1 MPADPVL
8 RCQDLG
14 VTYAG
19 VRALSGVDLGV
30 AANEV
35 VALLGPS
42 GSGKSTLLHAV
53 AGIVAPSAGE
63 IWLAG
68 HRVADRRSSVPP
80 ERRAVGMV
88 FQNFAL
94 WPHLC
99 VLDTVAYPM
108 RRAGWSRSAARA
120 AAIELLDRL
129 GIGYVADRRPAE
141 LSGGE
146 QQRVGL
152 ARALAR
158 NARLYLLDEPTAHLD
173 THLREAFQA
182 EVLARCVDTGAAA
195 VYATHDAAEALRL
208 ADRVALIDGGRLVQF
223 ASPQTVYAEPVSETA
238 AALTGPGSVLSAT
251 VRAAGPDRLGV
262 DLGTGELTVLGGGAV
277 PGAPR
282 PARLLLRPDW
292 VRPDWLGDDGPVPGR
307 VAAVGFRGTHT
318 DYHVDSPAGRVLM
331 QHAGPPM
338 RAVGD
343 PVRWDIH
350 RAWVLGPGDAS
361 AEGDDGAGLVQPVV
375 DDVEV

>member
-1 MPADPVL
+1 MPTDPVL
-8 RCQDLG
+8 RCNDLG

-19 VRALSGVDLGV
+19 VRALSGVNLSV
-30 AANEV
+30 ADNEV
-35 VALLGPS
+35 VALLGAS

-53 AGIVAPSAGE
+53 AGNVSPSAGE

-68 HRVADRRSSVPP
+68 QRVADERSAVPP

-94 WPHLC
+94 WPHLS

-108 RRAGWSRSAARA
+108 RRAGRSRSAARA
-120 AAIELLDRL
+120 AAAGLLDRL
-129 GIGYVADRRPAE
+129 GIGYVAARRPAE

-158 NARLYLLDEPTAHLD
+158 DARLYLLDEPTAHLD
-173 THLREAFQA
+173 AHLREAFQA
-182 EVLARCVDTGAAA
+182 EVVARCVDTGAAA

-208 ADRVALIDGGRLVQF
+208 ADRVGLIDYGRLVQI

-251 VRAAGPDRLGV
+251 VRAIGPDRIGV
-262 DLGTGELTVLGGGAV
+262 DPGTGELTVPGGGAV
-277 PGAPR
+277 SDEPR
-282 PARLLLRPDW
+282 PARLLVRPDW
-292 VRPDWLGDDGPVPGR
+292 VADDGPVPGR
-307 VAAVGFRGTHT
+307 VAAVGFRGVHT

-331 QHAGPPM
+331 QRVGPPM

-343 PVRWDIH
+343 PVRWNIC
-350 RAWVLGPGDAS
+350 RAWVLGAGDAL
-361 AEGDDGAGLVQPVV
+361 AEGDDRAGLVEPVV
-375 DDVEV
+375 DDIEV

>member
-8 RCQDLG
+8 RCRDLD
-14 VTYAG
+14 VSYAG
-19 VRALSGVDLGV
+19 RPALRGVDITV

-35 VALLGPS
+35 VALLGAS

-68 HRVADRRSSVPP
+68 QRVADRRSSVPP
-80 ERRAVGMV
+80 EHRAVGMV

-94 WPHLC
+94 WPHLS

-108 RRAGWSRSAARA
+108 RRAGRSRTEARA
-120 AAIELLDRL
+120 AADALLRLL
-129 GIGYVADRRPAE
+129 GIGYVAERRPAE

-158 NARLYLLDEPTAHLD
+158 DARLYLLDEPTAHLD

-182 EVLARCVDTGAAA
+182 EVLARCVDRGAAA

-208 ADRVALIDGGRLVQF
+208 ADHVALIEHGRLIQF
-223 ASPQTVYAEPVSETA
+223 GTPQTVYAEPVSDTA

-251 VRAAGPDRLGV
+251 ARAVGPDRLGV
-262 DLGTGELTVLGGGAV
+262 DLGTGELIVPGGGAATGV
-277 PGAPR
+277 PR
-282 PARLLLRPDW
+282 PVRLLVRPDW
-292 VRPDWLGDDGPVPGR
+292 VTEDGPVPGR
-307 VAAVGFRGTHT
+307 VCAVGFRGAHT
-318 DYHVDSPAGRVLM
+318 DYHLDSPAGRVLI
-331 QHAGPPM
+331 QHPGPPM
-338 RAVGD
+338 RALGD
-343 PVRWDIH
+343 PLRWGLH
-350 RAWVLGPGDAS
+350 RGWVLGPGEAS
-361 AEGDDGAGLVQPVV
+361 AEGDDRAGLVQPVV